1 MIGFRRRVAKL
12 SCKSLRRVR
21 IRLAIKIRQLDTNN
35 IFQLL
40 SPNRARMIKVL
51 KSRLKYVNKV
61 YRAKCRLNSGGSFLN
76 QIGGIPI
83 PPPSNATIP
92 GQPYT
97 SIPRPAGPINP
108 IPRPTP
114 PVLPPPPSVPFHTHN
129 IVDTK
134 IRRTGGPIASPYIV
148 PVPRPNYTNTPGT
161 IPTGNMTN
169 TPGTIPT
176 ANMRNFSGNSTW
188 FSSIDMK

>member
-83 PPPSNATIP
+83 PPPPSNATIP

-97 SIPRPAGPINP
+97 SIPRPGGPIMP

-114 PVLPPPPSVPFHTHN
+114 PVLPPPLPSVPFHTHN
-129 IVDTK
+129 IVDTN
-134 IRRTGGPIASPYIV
+134 IRRTGGPIASPYRV
-148 PVPRPNYTNTPGT
+148 PVPRGNYTNTPGT
-161 IPTGNMTN
+161 LPTGSV
-169 TPGTIPT
+169 TP
-176 ANMRNFSGNSTW
+176 MSMFSGNSTW
-188 FSSIDMK
+188 FSSVDMK

>member
-1 MIGFRRRVAKL
+1 MRGFRRRIAKL

-61 YRAKCRLNSGGSFLN
+61 YRAKCRLNSGRNFLN

-97 SIPRPAGPINP
+97 SIPRPVGPINP

-114 PVLPPPPSVPFHTHN
+114 PVLPPPPPSVPFHTHN
-129 IVDTK
+129 IVDTN

-148 PVPRPNYTNTPGT
+148 PVPRPNFTNTPGT
-161 IPTGNMTN
+161 IPMGNMSN
-169 TPGTIPT
+169 Y
-176 ANMRNFSGNSTW
+176 SGNSTW
-188 FSSIDMK
+188 FSSVDMK